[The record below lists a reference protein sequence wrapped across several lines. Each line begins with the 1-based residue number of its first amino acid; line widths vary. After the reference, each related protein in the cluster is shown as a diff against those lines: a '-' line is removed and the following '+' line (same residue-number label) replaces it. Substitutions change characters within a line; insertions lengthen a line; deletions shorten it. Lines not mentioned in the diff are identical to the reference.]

1 MDKRHDIALE
11 LARIYYTLPA
21 ESVKKL
27 ADILAPMKFAK
38 GKQILTEGE
47 ICRYMYFVSEG
58 MVRQYYYKNNKDV
71 TEHFSYEGKM
81 VICIESFFHQE
92 PTRLLV
98 ETLEN
103 SMLYGIPYLAIEELS
118 LQDPY
123 IGAFYRK
130 VLERSLIDSQ
140 LKADMQRFETAQDRY
155 LRLSNNEPQ
164 IILRAPLLHIA
175 SYLQMSP
182 ETLSRVR
189 TSVFMD

>member
-11 LARIYYTLPA
+11 LARIYYTMPA
-21 ESVKKL
+21 ESVRKL

-47 ICRYMYFVSEG
+47 ICRYMYYVSEG
-58 MVRQYYYKNNKDV
+58 MVRQYYYKNHKDV

-103 SMLYGIPYLAIEELS
+103 SMLYGIPYRAIEELS
-118 LQDPY
+118 LQDPN